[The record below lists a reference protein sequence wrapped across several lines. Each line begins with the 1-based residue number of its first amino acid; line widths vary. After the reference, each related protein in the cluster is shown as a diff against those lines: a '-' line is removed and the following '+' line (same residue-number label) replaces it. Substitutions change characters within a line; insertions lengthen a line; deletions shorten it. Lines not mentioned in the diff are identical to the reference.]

1 MTRSIRAA
9 TAALALVLAAA
20 ACGDDGGTTDA
31 ATRTGGG
38 AGGDES
44 SFPVEVETVNG
55 PVTIGE
61 RPERIVSLSASHTEM
76 LFAIDAGD
84 QIEAVDEY
92 STYPE
97 EAPVTDLS
105 GFEPNVEAVAG
116 YDPDLV
122 VINYDANDLVA
133 GLDAL
138 DIPVVELP
146 AAANLDETYEQIDAL
161 GEATGHPG
169 EADALVDDMQSEIQA
184 LVDRVPERT
193 EPVTYYHELD
203 DQLHTATSATFIGSI
218 YALAGLENIADDAD
232 DGSGFPQISAELVLD
247 ADPDVI
253 FLADESGGVTP
264 ETVAARAGWGDLT
277 AVREGRVVQLDPDIA
292 SRWGP
297 RIVDFLRTVVEAT
310 AEIEPAAAA

>member
-1 MTRSIRAA
+1 MTRPIRAA

-20 ACGDDGGTTDA
+20 ACGDDGGTTSDA
-31 ATRTGGG
+31 ATGTDGGG
-38 AGGDES
+38 EQG
-44 SFPVEVETVNG
+44 SFPVEVEAVNG
-55 PVTIGE
+55 PVTIDE

-84 QIEAVDEY
+84 QVEAVDEY

-105 GFEPNVEAVAG
+105 GFEPNVEAVAS

-138 DIPVVELP
+138 DIPVIELP
-146 AAANLDETYEQIDAL
+146 AAVNLDETYEQIGVL
-161 GEATGHPG
+161 GEATGHPD

-184 LVDRVPERT
+184 LVDRVPERA
-193 EPVTYYHELD
+193 EPATYYHELD

-218 YALAGLENIADDAD
+218 YALAGLENIADEAD

-277 AVREGRVVQLDPDIA
+277 AVQEGNVVQLDPDIA

-310 AEIEPAAAA
+310 ADIEPAAAA